1 MNIKKLQSLHQ
12 KLDDIR
18 CSLEDV
24 KAAAEEVYDNRSD
37 NWKEGDKGQ
46 AEQER
51 IEYLENAISEIWSV
65 LDSLDNASAS
75 ND

>member
-24 KAAAEEVYDNRSD
+24 KSAAEVVFDNRSD

-46 AEQER
+46 SEQER
-51 IEYLENAISEIWSV
+51 IDYLENAISEIESA

>member
-24 KAAAEEVYDNRSD
+24 KVAADEVFDNRSD
-37 NWKEGDKGQ
+37 KWKESDKGQ
-46 AEQER
+46 AEEER
-51 IEYLENAISEIWSV
+51 IEFLDNAISEIWSA
-65 LDSLDNASAS
+65 LESLEHASAN